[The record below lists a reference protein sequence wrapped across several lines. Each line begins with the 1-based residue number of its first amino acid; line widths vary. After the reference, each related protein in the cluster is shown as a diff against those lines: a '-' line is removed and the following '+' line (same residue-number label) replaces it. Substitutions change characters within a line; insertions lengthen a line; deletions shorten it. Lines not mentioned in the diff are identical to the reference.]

1 METEKTS
8 YVRPRQA
15 AEILSVSPATF
26 WRYTRR
32 PDFPAGLK
40 LSRGTTVYVRA
51 EIVAWARR
59 QPANRER
66 VKRPR
71 YATTAK
77 RKKNKSA
84 TGVRGLTCASLTF
97 PSPRAPPLDPSET
110 DQEANREH
118 PPSV

>member
-66 VKRPR
+66 CETPEVCHDREEEKKQKRHG
-71 YATTAK
+71 
-77 RKKNKSA
+77 SA
-84 TGVRGLTCASLTF
+84 RANCHDPCGSPWMMEDTGGVRASAGRGRSIL
-97 PSPRAPPLDPSET
+97 
-110 DQEANREH
+110 
-118 PPSV
+118 

>member
-59 QPANRER
+59 QPATRER
-66 VKRPR
+66 CETPEVCHDREEEKKQKRHGSARANVRFAYVPLAKGSAPGPQRNRPR
-71 YATTAK
+71 
-77 RKKNKSA
+77 
-84 TGVRGLTCASLTF
+84 GQ
-97 PSPRAPPLDPSET
+97 P
-110 DQEANREH
+110 
-118 PPSV
+118 

>member
-32 PDFPAGLK
+32 PDFPAGVK
-40 LSRGTTVYVRA
+40 LSRGTTGYVRA

-66 VKRPR
+66 CETPEVCHDREEE
-71 YATTAK
+71 
-77 RKKNKSA
+77 KNKSA

-97 PSPRAPPLDPSET
+97 PSPRAPPLDPCET

-118 PPSV
+118 SPSV